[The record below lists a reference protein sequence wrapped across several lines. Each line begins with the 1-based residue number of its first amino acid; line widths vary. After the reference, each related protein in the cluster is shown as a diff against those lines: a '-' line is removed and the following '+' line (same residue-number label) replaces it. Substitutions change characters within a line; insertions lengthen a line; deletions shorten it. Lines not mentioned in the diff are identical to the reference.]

1 MKSDQEARL
10 QNMNK
15 MLMDGLS
22 KLHRYDPNL
31 IAVVMKLVEPKE
43 QNRIDALGA
52 LYFLE
57 EIEHL
62 EDFEFSE

>member
-1 MKSDQEARL
+1 
-10 QNMNK
+10 
-15 MLMDGLS
+15 MDGLS

-43 QNRIDALGA
+43 QNRRDALGA